1 VIEGIDAGSRVI
13 VEGKQN
19 LRPGSKVSEA
29 KPTNTPKALVK
40 PAPTAPA
47 APEKK

>member
-1 VIEGIDAGSRVI
+1 
-13 VEGKQN
+13 
-19 LRPGSKVSEA
+19 VSEA